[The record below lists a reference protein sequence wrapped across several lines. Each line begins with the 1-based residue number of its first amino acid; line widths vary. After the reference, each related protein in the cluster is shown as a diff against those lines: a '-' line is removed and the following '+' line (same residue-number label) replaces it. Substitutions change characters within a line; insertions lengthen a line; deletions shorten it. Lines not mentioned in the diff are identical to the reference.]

1 LKYFSAILRYFN
13 QKDYTNRDNVAIIIS
28 DIYENNP
35 RITESSFVKKVQH
48 IKNDFFRLNRI
59 DRRKF
64 AKSLFEILTKISKE
78 QKEKASEFDIAKV
91 FITQYFEIGYNKDE
105 FQSERGIILDRFKN
119 EPKPHPKLIK
129 ALDDLLSKIDRS
141 YQIGLHGVK
150 EYSGVDLVKK
160 VEGSLIGFQIKT
172 VNDDISEDKIRAQT
186 SKAQEYKLDGFIWL
200 YGRSPSRKVDDSAQ
214 AAFHYFMRINEGGT
228 MYASLVLPETFAEL
242 LRKNNIQFPS

>member
-1 LKYFSAILRYFN
+1 MKYFSAILRYFN